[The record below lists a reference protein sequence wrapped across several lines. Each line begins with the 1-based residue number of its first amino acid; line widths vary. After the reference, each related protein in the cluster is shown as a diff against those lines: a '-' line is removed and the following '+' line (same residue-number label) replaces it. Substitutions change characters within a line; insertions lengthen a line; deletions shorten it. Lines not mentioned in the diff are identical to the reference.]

1 MNDFLMSFIGTAVG
15 GAFCFLAVYTLRTAF
30 QKIASSDSYAAR
42 RLIAEYEF
50 HRLAWKFEQTLGQ
63 LSADHYRLL
72 EDWPADRMSKAI
84 EEEKLSY
91 SLKREALISEF
102 EKKFEML
109 VEGLGSDSN
118 DLLSDWLQM
127 HSSEFPSLGLINQ
140 VS

>member
-1 MNDFLMSFIGTAVG
+1 
-15 GAFCFLAVYTLRTAF
+15 
-30 QKIASSDSYAAR
+30 
-42 RLIAEYEF
+42 
-50 HRLAWKFEQTLGQ
+50 
-63 LSADHYRLL
+63 
-72 EDWPADRMSKAI
+72 MSKAI